1 MEEITI
7 RIATMDDLDTLLQFE
22 QGVIEAERPFDVTIK
37 DGHVNYYDIVHL
49 IEAPHIEIVV
59 AESGLK
65 IIGCGYARIEDGR
78 IYLKHKQH
86 AYLGFMYVDPA
97 HRGKGVNKLVIDT
110 LTKWAI
116 SQNMTELRLDVYDEN
131 APAVRAYEKVGFS
144 KHLVQMRKGLS

>member
-1 MEEITI
+1 MEQITI
-7 RIATMDDLDTLLQFE
+7 RTATINDLDTLFRFE
-22 QGVIEAERPFDVTIK
+22 QGVITAERPFDVTIK

-59 AESGLK
+59 AESGSE

-97 HRGKGVNKLVIDT
+97 HRGKGVNKLVIEA

-131 APAVRAYEKVGFS
+131 AVALRAYEKAGFS
-144 KHLVQMRKGLS
+144 KHLVEMRKGLN